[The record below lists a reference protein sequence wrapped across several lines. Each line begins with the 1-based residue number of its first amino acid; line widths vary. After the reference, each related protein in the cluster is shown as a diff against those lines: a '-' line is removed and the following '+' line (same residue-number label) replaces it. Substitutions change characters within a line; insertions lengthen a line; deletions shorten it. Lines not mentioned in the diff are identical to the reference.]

1 MTTVA
6 IIGDGPG
13 GLSAALL
20 LAKNGIDTTVYAQ
33 DETPMHYALL
43 RNYLGIER
51 MTGSDFQALARRQV
65 TDHGATLLETEVTAV
80 RRGEDGR
87 FTVETEEAS
96 TDVDAVVLA
105 GGKQAQAL
113 AAALGAT
120 AAEGQVEV
128 DADQRTGVPGLYAVG
143 RVVRPTRSQA
153 IISAGAGAVAALDL
167 LSRAAG
173 KDVQDWDSPPAE

>member
-6 IIGDGPG
+6 IVGDGPG

-20 LAKNGIDTTVYAQ
+20 LAKSGIDTTVYAQ

-43 RNYLGIER
+43 LNYLGIER
-51 MTGSDFQALARRQV
+51 MTGSDFQTVARRQA
-65 TDHGATLLETEVTAV
+65 TDHGAEVVEAEVTAV
-80 RRGEDGR
+80 HRGEDGR
-87 FTVETEEAS
+87 FTVETDGAS

-113 AAALGAT
+113 AAALGA
-120 AAEGQVEV
+120 AAGDGRVEV
-128 DADQRTGVPGLYAVG
+128 DADQHTRVPGLYAIG
-143 RVVRPTRSQA
+143 RVVRPSRSQA
-153 IISAGAGAVAALDL
+153 IISAGAGAVAALDI

-173 KDVQDWDSPPAE
+173 KDVQDWDSPPSE